1 MVGRPKGLPKT
12 GGRKPGSRN
21 RLNELTRKKAENGG
35 ILPLDY
41 MLEVMR
47 DKNASPERRDDMA
60 KAAGPYC
67 SPKLTAIEHS
77 GNVRMTH
84 EMALKQLEED

>member
-1 MVGRPKGLPKT
+1 MALGKKT
-12 GGRKPGSRN
+12 GGRQRGTRN
-21 RLNELTRKKAENGG
+21 RANELSRKKAENGG

-41 MLEVMR
+41 MLQVMR
-47 DKNASPERRDDMA
+47 DEKAPAERRDDMA